1 MPISKSLASKFY
13 KYQNMDFKT
22 KILLG
27 DILES
32 IESVETY
39 LGKDEDL
46 FTIRN
51 NPAFVKTLK
60 REIETVSSTMSRL
73 VKADPEI
80 AINNKERI
88 IHLPNKFIEGMEQS
102 DDEIV
107 WETIIRQLQALKKDV
122 TGFLKKH
129 K

>member
-1 MPISKSLASKFY
+1 
-13 KYQNMDFKT
+13 MDLKT

-39 LGKDEDL
+39 LGKEEDL
-46 FTIRN
+46 FAIRN

-73 VKADPEI
+73 VKADPDI

-122 TGFLKKH
+122 TEYFKKH
-129 K
+129 R